1 MSSKWRKF
9 RLEEQCERVT
19 KGTTPTTVGG
29 RFTESGINFIKVE
42 SIGNDGQIQT
52 DKLAAIDA
60 ETDQLLKRSRILSGD
75 ILFTI
80 AGTIGRVCLFPEKL
94 VPANT
99 NQAVAIIR
107 LKNNSEIDRTYLYY
121 ALRSEVTKNTVA
133 AGVVQAVQAN
143 FSLGSIKKLEIHA
156 PSSIDEQREVAKNLK
171 ALDDKIQ
178 LNNQINQTL
187 EQMAQAIFKSWFV
200 DFEPV
205 KAKIAAL
212 EAGGSE
218 EDALLAAMQA
228 ISGKGEAEL
237 TRLQAE
243 QPEQY
248 AELRATADLF
258 PSAMQDSELGEIPEG
273 WEVVPLSAMVNLIGG
288 GTPKKS
294 EPAFWNG
301 HICWFSVKDVPS
313 DGNVFVVDTE
323 DKITEEGLN
332 RSSTKLLPIGTTIIT
347 ARGTVGK
354 LALTGVST
362 AMNQSCYGVV
372 ASDETG
378 PYLNYLRLS
387 EGVDTLKR
395 NTHGAVFD
403 TITRSTFDTVL
414 QPRSCLALRQRFE
427 QTVTPMFEAIR
438 NNLIQSN
445 TLSEARDSLLPKL
458 LSGEL
463 SVSEAEI
470 QLAEAEEA
478 ANV

>member
-1 MSSKWRKF
+1 MTPNSMVSVGDIAEVFDGPHATPKKLESGPYFLSISSLIKGA
-9 RLEEQCERVT
+9 LDLSQSAHLSEEDFKQWTKRVT
-19 KGTTPTTVGG
+19 P
-29 RFTESGINFIKVE
+29 EP
-42 SIGNDGQIQT
+42 
-52 DKLAAIDA
+52 
-60 ETDQLLKRSRILSGD
+60 GD
-75 ILFTI
+75 ILFSYETRLGEAAMMPTGI
-80 AGTIGRVCLFPEKL
+80 RACLGRRMGLLRP
-94 VPANT
+94 
-99 NQAVAIIR
+99 
-107 LKNNSEIDRTYLYY
+107 DRTRVIPEYLLY
-121 ALRSEVTKNTVA
+121 AYLSPDFQST
-133 AGVVQAVQAN
+133 
-143 FSLGSIKKLEIHA
+143 I
-156 PSSIDEQREVAKNLK
+156 EQRKIHGATVDRIALKELPSFPIRVPSIAEQRVVVDNLK

-178 LNNQINQTL
+178 LNHKINQTL
-187 EQMAQAIFKSWFV
+187 EQMAQTIFKSWFV
-200 DFEPV
+200 DFEPA

-212 EAGGSE
+212 EAGGSDE
-218 EDALLAAMQA
+218 GALLAAMQA

-237 TRLQAE
+237 TRLQAG

-248 AELRATADLF
+248 AELRATAELF
-258 PSAMQDSELGEIPEG
+258 PSALQDSELGEIPEG
-273 WEVVPLSAMVNLIGG
+273 WEVAPLSAMVNLIGG

-301 HICWFSVKDVPS
+301 NICWFSVKDVPS
-313 DGNVFVVDTE
+313 DGNVFVVETE

-414 QPRSCLALRQRFE
+414 QSRSCLALRQRFE

-463 SVSEAEI
+463 AVSAAET
-470 QLAEAEEA
+470 QLTDAEELA
-478 ANV
+478 DV

>member
-1 MSSKWRKF
+1 MKF
-9 RLEEQCERVT
+9 DPVELKLLLGPKGYLRGPFGSALKRAELKKSGIPVYEQQHAIT
-19 KGTTPTTVGG
+19 GTRDFRYFIDELKYDSLKRFSIKANDLIISCSGTVG
-29 RFTESGINFIKVE
+29 RVSIISKDDPKGII
-42 SIGNDGQIQT
+42 SQ
-52 DKLAAIDA
+52 A
-60 ETDQLLKRSRILSGD
+60 LLVLRPDTSKITP
-75 ILFTI
+75 LF
-80 AGTIGRVCLFPEKL
+80 
-94 VPANT
+94 
-99 NQAVAIIR
+99 
-107 LKNNSEIDRTYLYY
+107 LYY
-121 ALRSEVTKNTVA
+121 FLISNQGQRELLNASQ
-133 AGVVQAVQAN
+133 GAVQQN
-143 FSLGSIKKLEIHA
+143 IA
-156 PSSIDEQREVAKNLK
+156 PRAVVEKILIPTPPLDEQARIVTVLK
-171 ALDDKIQ
+171 AIDDKID
-178 LNNQINQTL
+178 LNHRINQTL

-212 EAGGSE
+212 ESGGSE

-237 TRLQAE
+237 TGLQAE

-248 AELRATADLF
+248 TALRATVELF
-258 PSAMQDSELGEIPEG
+258 PSAMQHSELGAIPGG
-273 WEVVPLSAMVNLIGG
+273 WEVAPLSAMVNLIGG

-294 EPAFWNG
+294 EPSFWNG
-301 HICWFSVKDVPS
+301 DICWFSVKDVPS
-313 DGNVFVVDTE
+313 DCNVFVVNTE
-323 DKITEEGLN
+323 DKITDEGLN

-372 ASDETG
+372 ASDGTG

-403 TITRSTFDTVL
+403 TITRSTFETVV
-414 QPRSCLALRQRFE
+414 QPRSCLAIRQRFE
-427 QTVTPMFEAIR
+427 QTVTPVFEAIR

-458 LSGEL
+458 LYGEI
-463 SVSEAEI
+463 SVFNMPGLPVDEAEPD
-470 QLAEAEEA
+470 
-478 ANV
+478 NV